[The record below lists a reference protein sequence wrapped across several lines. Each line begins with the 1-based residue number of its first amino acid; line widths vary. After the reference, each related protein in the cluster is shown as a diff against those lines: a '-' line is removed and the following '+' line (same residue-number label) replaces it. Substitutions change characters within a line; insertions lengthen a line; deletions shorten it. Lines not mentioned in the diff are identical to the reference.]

1 MAGNPLLKIKDLS
14 ISYGPIK
21 AVENLSMEV
30 NEGSIVAV
38 LGSNGAGKTTLL
50 KKISGIAPSHQGQ
63 VLFEDEDITHLP
75 PEKITRK
82 GIIQAPEGRKIF
94 GELSTYDN
102 LVIGAFTVEPGK
114 VKIKHLYEK
123 AVPKRIQADFEAH
136 KDNPDHE
143 VEMTRDEIIYN
154 NLTRVYDLFPVLKE
168 RKDQTA
174 LTLSGGEQQ
183 MLAIGRALM
192 SHPKLLILDEPSL
205 GLAPLI
211 IKDIFETIQGLKK
224 LGTTI
229 LIIEQNA
236 LQTLKISDY
245 AYVLQTGKKTQ
256 EGKAETLMNNEDLVE
271 AYLGKTAE

>member
-1 MAGNPLLKIKDLS
+1 MAGKKLLSIKDLS
-14 ISYGPIK
+14 ISYGPIQ
-21 AVENLSMEV
+21 AVKNLSMDV

-38 LGSNGAGKTTLL
+38 LGANGAGKTTLL
-50 KKISGIAPSHQGQ
+50 KKISGIIPAQEGDII
-63 VLFEDEDITHLP
+63 FDGEDITHLA
-75 PEKITRK
+75 PEKITRR

-102 LVIGAFTVEPGK
+102 LIIGAFTVKAGN

-123 AVPKRIQADFEAH
+123 AVPERIQGEFETH
-136 KDNPDHE
+136 KNDPEYE
-143 VEMTRDEIIYN
+143 VQMTRDEIIYN
-154 NLTRVYDLFPVLKE
+154 NLTRVYDLFPVLKQ
-168 RKDQTA
+168 RQDQTA

-192 SHPKLLILDEPSL
+192 NHPRLLILDEPSL

-211 IKDIFETIQGLKK
+211 IKDIFKTIEGLKK

-245 AYVLQTGKKTQ
+245 AYVLQTGKKIQ
-256 EGKAETLMNNEDLVE
+256 EGKAEKLINNEALVE
-271 AYLGKTAE
+271 AYLGKTAD